1 MNYHFAG
8 KLRHGL
14 LTNANAGGENVHR
27 GELLGLTLGA
37 HQGNT
42 AEIADLVIS
51 LRDHAAIKREIDA
64 FVECV
69 LGSTSRGDATA
80 ASAADSA
87 AVAAATTAAAAAEP
101 TTAAVAAAAA
111 ASTAAEAGKSAE
123 AASAM

>member
-87 AVAAATTAAAAAEP
+87 AVAAAATAAAEP

-123 AASAM
+123 AAAAM